1 MPKIVRELS
10 ALEVK
15 RLTHPGTHR
24 GVARFPVGA
33 VPGLMLSVTET
44 GGRSWVL
51 RTMVGG
57 RRRAM
62 GLGSYPRVSLAD
74 ARRKAAEMLDQI
86 AEGVDPVAEKKA
98 AAAALAAA
106 RSRITFND
114 ALDGYFAEK
123 SKEITSDKHRRQ
135 WRTGVERLVGPE
147 LGSKFVDEITTQ
159 DVLRALRT
167 HWTERTV
174 TAKKVRQRVEQIMAW
189 ATVSGHRTGDN
200 PAAWRGNLEQL
211 LPKPSKVAKST
222 HWPALALSDAAP
234 WFAALRRREGMAA
247 RALEILTLT
256 AARSGEVRGATWAE
270 IDLDAAIWTV
280 PADRMKAGRE
290 HRVPLTPEAVALLKA
305 LPRFEGSEFVFPAP
319 RGGALSDMSISAVM
333 RRMQAAEVEAERP
346 GWLDAASGRPAVP
359 HGLRSSFRDWAAERG
374 IERDVAELAL
384 AHDVGSEVERA
395 YRRTDLFERRRA
407 VMSSWTNFLMGRDTG
422 AKVVPFA
429 GGSL

>member
-24 GVARFPVGA
+24 GVARFPVGG

-62 GLGSYPRVSLAD
+62 GLGSYPRVGLAD
-74 ARRKAAEMLDQI
+74 ARKKAAETLDQI
-86 AEGVDPVAEKKA
+86 AGGVDPVAEKRA

-106 RSRITFND
+106 QSRITFND
-114 ALDGYFAEK
+114 ALEGYFSEK
-123 SKEITSDKHRRQ
+123 SKEIKSDKHRKQ

-147 LGSKFVDEITTQ
+147 LGAKFVDEISTK
-159 DVLRALRT
+159 DVLRALRP
-167 HWTERTV
+167 HWVERTA
-174 TAKKVRQRVEQIMAW
+174 TARKVRQRVEQILAW

-200 PAAWRGNLEQL
+200 PAAWKGNLEQL

-222 HWPALALSDAAP
+222 HWPALALSEAAS
-234 WFAALRRREGMAA
+234 WFAALKKREGTAA
-247 RALEILTLT
+247 RALEFLTLT

-270 IDLDAAIWTV
+270 VDLDAALWTV

-290 HRVPLTPEAVALLKA
+290 HRVPLTAETVALLKA
-305 LPRFEGSEFVFPAP
+305 LPRFEGSDFIFAAP
-319 RGGALSDMSISAVM
+319 RGGQLSDMSVSAVM
-333 RRMQAAEVEAERP
+333 RRLQAAEVKAERP
-346 GWLDAASGRPAVP
+346 GVARRVKRASR
-359 HGLRSSFRDWAAERG
+359 GLSWAPLYLPRLG
-374 IERDVAELAL
+374 
-384 AHDVGSEVERA
+384 
-395 YRRTDLFERRRA
+395 RRA
-407 VMSSWTNFLMGRDTG
+407 RHRARRGGDG
-422 AKVVPFA
+422 ARA
-429 GGSL
+429 RRGLGG